1 MEELKSWYFT
11 LAHNQGGP
19 GCVEVKAES
28 YSVARRKMI
37 LARGVKWA
45 FQYETLDKV
54 HPLDRQIIE
63 VIE

>member
-1 MEELKSWYFT
+1 MAELKSWYFT
-11 LAHNQGGP
+11 LAHNHGGP

-28 YSVARRKMI
+28 YSVARTKMI
-37 LARGVKWA
+37 KARGEKWA
-45 FQYETLDKV
+45 FQYETIEKV